1 MQNKFRT
8 MFIVICALVLPSMT
22 FAKVEVPSIFG
33 DNMILQRELLVPI
46 WGTASPGEKV
56 FVSFDNQTVE
66 TTADKKGKW
75 MVKLKPLKTSKTE
88 KKMTIKG
95 SNTITF
101 EGVLV
106 GEVWLCSGQS
116 NMADS
121 FNPQKKRQI
130 EPEYFKMD
138 LSRFRVSG
146 RNGWNEI
153 TPATQRSIS
162 RVSFYFGIEL
172 YKELDIPIGLI
183 LRYNSGTPIQAWM
196 PKDASEVIRKELKIP
211 PDWKDAQD
219 IRNPAV
225 QFDEKIAPI
234 VPVAFRGAIWYQGER
249 NAKAQTGWEYRDLLP
264 FHIKTWRELWA
275 TSPKT
280 SEFSQASTRWSR

>member
-1 MQNKFRT
+1 MKNNFRT

-46 WGTASPGEKV
+46 WG
-56 FVSFDNQTVE
+56 
-66 TTADKKGKW
+66 
-75 MVKLKPLKTSKTE
+75 LKPLEASRTE
-88 KKMTIKG
+88 RRLTIKG

-116 NMADS
+116 NMDDK
-121 FNPQKKRQI
+121 FNPQKKRYI

-138 LSRFRVSG
+138 LSRFRFSS

-153 TPATQRSIS
+153 TPATQRSVS

-183 LRYNSGTPIQAWM
+183 FRSNSATPIQAWM
-196 PKDASEVIRKELKIP
+196 PKEASEVIRKKLGIP
-211 PDWKDAQD
+211 ADWKDAQR

-225 QFDEKIAPI
+225 QFDDKIAPI
-234 VPVAFRGAIWYQGER
+234 VPFAFRGAIWYQGER
-249 NAKAQTGWEYRDLLP
+249 NAKAQTGWEYRDLFPSISRPGVNCGQLVQE
-264 FHIKTWRELWA
+264 RNCV
-275 TSPKT
+275 TSPFITYRCQPKILRLMR
-280 SEFSQASTRWSR
+280 SGPG